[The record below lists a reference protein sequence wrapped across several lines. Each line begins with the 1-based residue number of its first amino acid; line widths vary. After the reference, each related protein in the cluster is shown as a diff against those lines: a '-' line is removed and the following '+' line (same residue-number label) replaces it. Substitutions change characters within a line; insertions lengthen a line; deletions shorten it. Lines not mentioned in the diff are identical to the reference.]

1 MKKVKRLNLIVKGK
15 GLVSEMLRLK
25 QNKINRAIESAIDKA
40 EEEALDAENKVISL
54 LEKLGNST
62 DSSTSINAVINE
74 ICTTMDDA
82 ETWRIR
88 KKQVEQLKE
97 MLNEEVEVEE

>member
-62 DSSTSINAVINE
+62 DNSASINAVINE
-74 ICTTMDDA
+74 ICKTMDDA
-82 ETWRIR
+82 ENWRIR